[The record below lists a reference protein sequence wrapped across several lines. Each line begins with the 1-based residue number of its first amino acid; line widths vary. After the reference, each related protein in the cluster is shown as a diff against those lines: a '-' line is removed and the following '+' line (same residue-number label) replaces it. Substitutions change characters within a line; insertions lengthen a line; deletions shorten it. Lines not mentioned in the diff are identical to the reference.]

1 MPGNK
6 KVLIIE
12 DEADI
17 QKILSDNLTKAGYEV
32 VSATNGQAGLEAALQ
47 NHPDLILL
55 DIIMPVM
62 DGMTAL
68 EKIREDEWGKGVPVI
83 ILTNLSDG
91 TKAMDAKTSGVYD
104 YLVKADWDLK
114 DVVQKINEKLGN

>member
-1 MPGNK
+1 MPQK
-6 KVLIIE
+6 ILIVE

-17 QKILSDNLTKAGYEV
+17 QKILSDNLSKSGFV
-32 VSATNGQAGLEAALQ
+32 VVNATNGEDGLAKAKAEK
-47 NHPDLILL
+47 PDLILL

-62 DGMTAL
+62 DGMTML
-68 EKIREDEWGKGVPVI
+68 EKMRAEDWGKEIPVI

-91 TKAMDAKTSGVYD
+91 TKAIDAKISGVHD

-114 DVVQKINEKLGN
+114 EVVGKIKEKLG